1 LFNRVPTLFK
11 NHMSM
16 KSKTFIILYT
26 IQVNGEEYARR
37 IQIKATDKED
47 ARLQLT
53 NKLKPNNV
61 EYTIADIIPM

>member
-1 LFNRVPTLFK
+1 
-11 NHMSM
+11 M